1 MKIAIFHPE
10 FAFAGGAER
19 MTFEQIRYFK
29 KIGWEVDCFTAFID
43 RENCYPDKIGEYE
56 IHQILPGALNRII
69 PHQVMVVLATLCFA
83 LAFPAY
89 CLLHSTY
96 YNFFFGSNQA
106 APWWAFFASKM
117 FKKPFAVYLNYPAR
131 LKGPLMV
138 VDKFIVKQANT
149 CFADGKFARLM
160 CEKTYGRKFINC
172 PGGVDGGKFS
182 RKIWEA
188 RWRDPYILITNRHF
202 PAKRIDYG
210 IKILKSLDTGHMP
223 PVTLKITGA
232 QTKYTQT
239 LKKLV
244 KKYELGN
251 RVKFLDLIADKD
263 LKTLYRGA
271 LVYLYTAPSEDFGLG
286 ILEAMACGVP
296 PVAWN
301 NAGPKYIVE
310 NGKTGF
316 LAKPGDLDNF
326 TDKVKKLLV
335 SRRMNF
341 KMALAAHVYSG
352 EYPWDAHARILE
364 HNIKGEIHSLV

>member
-89 CLLHSTY
+89 FLLHSTY

-131 LKGPLMV
+131 LKGLLMV
-138 VDKFIVKQANT
+138 VDKFIVKRANT
-149 CFADGKFARLM
+149 CFADGEYAKLI
-160 CEKTYGRKFINC
+160 CEETYGRKFINC
-172 PGGVDGGKFS
+172 PGGTKKGVFNKN
-182 RKIWEA
+182 IWQK
-188 RWRDPYILITNRHF
+188 RWKDPYILITNRHF
-202 PAKRIDYG
+202 PAKKIEYG
-210 IKILKSLDTGHMP
+210 IKVINQLDNYLINL
-223 PVTLKITGA
+223 VITGA
-232 QTKYTQT
+232 FTKYTEK

-244 KKYELGN
+244 SQYKLTSRVIFTGLVEEKRLISLYKY
-251 RVKFLDLIADKD
+251 
-263 LKTLYRGA
+263 A
-271 LVYLYTAPSEDFGLG
+271 LCYIYTAPMEDFGLG
-286 ILEAMACGVP
+286 ILEAMAYGVP

>member
-244 KKYELGN
+244 KKYPPLRRAGGQYAAPLQTIGYREIINYLNNVETRDLASLQQSVDLIKLHTRQFAKRQMTWFKGHGGRDKHIHWIKN
-251 RVKFLDLIADKD
+251 QKEAEKLIKKFL
-263 LKTLYRGA
+263 G
-271 LVYLYTAPSEDFGLG
+271 
-286 ILEAMACGVP
+286 
-296 PVAWN
+296 
-301 NAGPKYIVE
+301 
-310 NGKTGF
+310 
-316 LAKPGDLDNF
+316 
-326 TDKVKKLLV
+326 
-335 SRRMNF
+335 
-341 KMALAAHVYSG
+341 
-352 EYPWDAHARILE
+352 
-364 HNIKGEIHSLV
+364 

>member
-10 FAFAGGAER
+10 FAYSGGAER

-43 RENCYPDKIGEYE
+43 RKNCYPDKIGMYE
-56 IHQILPGALNRII
+56 IYQVLPEVLNKII
-69 PHQVMVVLATLCFA
+69 PHQVMVVLATFCFP
-83 LAFPAY
+83 LTFPAY

-117 FKKPFAVYLNYPAR
+117 FRKPFAVYLNYPVR
-131 LKGPLMV
+131 LRGLLMV

-172 PGGVDGGKFS
+172 PGGVDGEKFS

-210 IKILKSLDTGHMP
+210 IKILKSLDTGLMP

-244 KKYELGN
+244 KKYKLGN
-251 RVKFLDLIADKD
+251 RVKFLDLVTDKD
-263 LKTLYRGA
+263 LRTLYSGA

-296 PVAWN
+296 PVVWN

-335 SRRMNF
+335 FRRMNF
-341 KMALAAHVYSG
+341 KMALAAHVHSR
-352 EYPWDAHARILE
+352 EYPWDTHARILE
-364 HNIKGEIHSLV
+364 HNIKSEIHSLV